1 MGRPLV
7 ICKLIVRALIVLA
20 LVCVLSGCAREQVA
34 SGLDQRQAREMV
46 ATLTG
51 QGIISYALTDRGSR
65 GSFSVE
71 VASRD
76 YPLAVSILNAL
87 GLPKEQPPSFRELT
101 EQKGFLPNT
110 REVEAARLDY
120 ALGSEIE
127 EKLRSLDG
135 IDSARVI
142 VRSNMLRAAQEPSA
156 SIMITTRAGVT
167 LEPKEIVQVVTL
179 VVPGLIPSR
188 IAVLI
193 QQARSTGV
201 KISDQAVQ
209 NNEGRIVYRPL
220 VPFLGVFMVPEGEGQ
235 RLAGAILG
243 LLILAT
249 GVAFAG
255 GYIFAGKKPM
265 RPGYPSA
272 SSVMISKLGPEKG
285 SGRIR
290 ISSSINRIDGGE
302 E

>member
-1 MGRPLV
+1 MGRPFEIRSIVVRTLV
-7 ICKLIVRALIVLA
+7 VFALL
-20 LVCVLSGCAREQVA
+20 CVFSGCSREQVA
-34 SGLDQRQAREMV
+34 TGLDQKQAREMV

-51 QGIISYALTDRGSR
+51 QGIISYAQTDRGSR
-65 GSFSVE
+65 GAFSVE

-87 GLPKEQPPSFRELT
+87 GLPKEQPPSFRDLT
-101 EQKGFLPNT
+101 EQRGFLPNT

-135 IDSARVI
+135 IDNARVI
-142 VRSNMLRAAQEPSA
+142 VRSNMLKADQEPSA
-156 SIMITTRAGVT
+156 SVMITTRTGVS
-167 LEPKEIVQVVTL
+167 LDPKEIVQIVTL
-179 VVPGLIPSR
+179 VIPGLTPSR

-193 QQARSTGV
+193 QQARSAGV
-201 KISDQAVQ
+201 KVSDQAVQ
-209 NNEGRIVYRPL
+209 NSEGRLVYRPL

-243 LLILAT
+243 LLILAG

-255 GYIFAGKKPM
+255 GYIFAAKKPT
-265 RPGYPSA
+265 RSNSPSA
-272 SSVMISKLGPEKG
+272 SSVMIAKLGPEKNQ
-285 SGRIR
+285 SRIR
-290 ISSSINRIDGGE
+290 ISSSFTRMDGGDE
-302 E
+302 